1 MQPYHNPLP
10 PPSFLRR
17 LSGHAGAWLTYM
29 INAILPPRCPATGEI
44 VDHPGALAP
53 AFWQQLTFIE
63 PPCCDRCGLP
73 FGVDLSGADGESIL
87 CAACMATPF
96 SFDRARAAVV
106 YNDASRQ
113 LILAFKYGDRL
124 HSITTFVP
132 WLKRAGAALIA
143 DSDVI
148 IPVPLHRRRLW
159 QRRFNQSAVLARA
172 LAQSCAKQCLPA
184 GLLRTR
190 HTQPQKGLSR
200 SARYQNVAGVFATH
214 ESAGKSID
222 GKRVL
227 LIDDVFTSGATLDA
241 CARALRGAGAT
252 QVHVLTLARVTREDF
267 I

>member
-1 MQPYHNPLP
+1 MLDETAPRERSILTRLHHAAGTAL
-10 PPSFLRR
+10 LR
-17 LSGHAGAWLTYM
+17 AA
-29 INAILPPRCPATGEI
+29 NAVLPPRCPATGEI
-44 VDHPGALAP
+44 VDRAGALSP

-73 FGVDLSGADGESIL
+73 FGVDLTGADDNAIL

-113 LILAFKYGDRL
+113 LILGFKYSDRL
-124 HSITTFVP
+124 HSITTFTP
-132 WLKRAGAALIA
+132 WLQRAGAGLIA
-143 DSDVI
+143 QSDVI
-148 IPVPLHRRRLW
+148 VPVPLHRSRLW
-159 QRRFNQSAVLARA
+159 SRRFNQSALLARA
-172 LAQSCAKQCLPA
+172 LAKSCALACLPA

-190 HTQPQKGLSR
+190 ATQPQKGLSR
-200 SARYQNVAGVFATH
+200 SARYKNVSGVFAPNPRH
-214 ESAGKSID
+214 VQDIS

-241 CARALRGAGAT
+241 CARVLRGAGAT
-252 QVHVLTLARVTREDF
+252 QVHVLTLARVTREEF

>member
-1 MQPYHNPLP
+1 MTDDHAKAPLALL
-10 PPSFLRR
+10 SRLRR
-17 LSGHAGAWLTYM
+17 AAGAVLSRAANTV
-29 INAILPPRCPATGEI
+29 LPPRCPATGEI
-44 VDHPGALAP
+44 VDRPGALAP

-73 FGVDLSGADGESIL
+73 FGVDLTGSGDADIL
-87 CAACMATPF
+87 CASCMATPF
-96 SFDRARAAVV
+96 AFDRARAAVV

-113 LILAFKYGDRL
+113 LILGFKYGDRL
-124 HSITTFVP
+124 HSITTFTP
-132 WLKRAGAALIA
+132 WLQRAGAALIA

-148 IPVPLHRRRLW
+148 LPVPLHRKRLW
-159 QRRFNQSAVLARA
+159 ARRFNQSALLARA
-172 LAQSCAKQCLPA
+172 LAKSCALTCLPA

-200 SARYQNVAGVFATH
+200 SARYKNVAGVFAVDNKH
-214 ESAGKSID
+214 LALIS

-227 LIDDVFTSGATLDA
+227 LIDDVFTSGATLDT

-252 QVHVLTLARVTREDF
+252 QVHVLTLARVTREEF

>member
-1 MQPYHNPLP
+1 MSEDATPVP
-10 PPSFLRR
+10 PPALMRLRQI
-17 LSGHAGAWLTYM
+17 AGAVLLRAA
-29 INAILPPRCPATGEI
+29 NAVLPPRCPATGEI
-44 VDHPGALAP
+44 VDRAGALAP

-63 PPCCDRCGLP
+63 PPYCDRCGLP
-73 FGVDLSGADGESIL
+73 FGVDLSGADESAIL

-113 LILAFKYGDRL
+113 LILGFKYGDRL
-124 HSITTFVP
+124 HSITTFTP
-132 WLKRAGAALIA
+132 WLQRAGAALIA
-143 DSDVI
+143 QSDVI
-148 IPVPLHRRRLW
+148 VPVPLHRKRLW
-159 QRRFNQSAVLARA
+159 SRRFNQSALLARA
-172 LAQSCAKQCLPA
+172 LAKSCAITCLPA

-200 SARYQNVAGVFATH
+200 SARYKNVSGVFAINPH
-214 ESAGKSID
+214 HVRDIN

-252 QVHVLTLARVTREDF
+252 QVDVLTLARVTREEF

>member
-1 MQPYHNPLP
+1 MTDEAAPRERPVLTR
-10 PPSFLRR
+10 LR
-17 LSGHAGAWLTYM
+17 HAAGAVLLRAA
-29 INAILPPRCPATGEI
+29 NAVLPPRCPATGEI
-44 VDHPGALAP
+44 VDRPGALAP

-73 FGVDLSGADGESIL
+73 FGVDLTGADDSAVL

-96 SFDRARAAVV
+96 SFERARAAVV

-113 LILAFKYGDRL
+113 LILGFKYGDRL
-124 HSITTFVP
+124 HSITTFTP

-148 IPVPLHRRRLW
+148 VPVPLHRKRLW
-159 QRRFNQSAVLARA
+159 LRRFNQSALLARA
-172 LAQSCAKQCLPA
+172 LAQSCAIACLPA

-200 SARYQNVAGVFATH
+200 NARYKNVSGVFAANPRH
-214 ESAGKSID
+214 AKNIA

-252 QVHVLTLARVTREDF
+252 QVHVLTLARVTREEF

>member
-1 MQPYHNPLP
+1 MRDDPDTTAP
-10 PPSFLRR
+10 PFSHRLRAV
-17 LSGHAGAWLTYM
+17 AGAILLRAA
-29 INAILPPRCPATGEI
+29 NAVLPPRCPATGEI
-44 VDHPGALAP
+44 VDRAGALSP

-73 FGVDLSGADGESIL
+73 FGVDLTGADSADIL
-87 CAACMATPF
+87 CASCMAIPF

-113 LILAFKYGDRL
+113 LILGFKYGDRL
-124 HSITTFVP
+124 HAITTFTP
-132 WLKRAGAALIA
+132 WLMRAGATLIA
-143 DSDVI
+143 DSDII
-148 IPVPLHRRRLW
+148 IPVPLHRKRLW
-159 QRRFNQSAVLARA
+159 SRRFNQSALLAHA
-172 LAQSCAKQCLPA
+172 LGKSCARPCLA
-184 GLLRTR
+184 AALLRTR

-200 SARYQNVAGVFATH
+200 SARYKNVAGVFAVADKHRHNIT
-214 ESAGKSID
+214 

-252 QVHVLTLARVTREDF
+252 QVHVLTLARVTREEF